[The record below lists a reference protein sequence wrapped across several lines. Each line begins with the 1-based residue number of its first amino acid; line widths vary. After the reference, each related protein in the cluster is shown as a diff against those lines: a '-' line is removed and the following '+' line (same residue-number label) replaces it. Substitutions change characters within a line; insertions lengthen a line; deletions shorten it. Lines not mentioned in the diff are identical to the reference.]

1 MLEQDPQFR
10 PVQKRGGHLPIE
22 DLGLIGDGAT
32 AALVGRDGSIQWLC
46 LRHFD
51 SEPLFCGLLDP
62 ARGGHFS
69 VTPEGLRVSR
79 QYYEPD
85 TGVLVTEL
93 QTDTGTVR
101 LTDALAL
108 RSNADLAD
116 DSGSDRRELIRSA
129 LVLDG
134 NVRLGID
141 LEPRNGANMRPA
153 FDGIEIQPTGR
164 PDLRLHLRSNRPLSG
179 LTTTHDLAQG
189 DRIDL
194 VLSWGRFHRHHALDV
209 DAMLR
214 DTADAWRRWM
224 STFAYSGALEPMV
237 RRSAITLKLC
247 DQWVSG
253 SLVAAPTS
261 SLPAP
266 VGGVRNWDY
275 RYSWIR
281 DAAYGVFALRRVG
294 FANEADAFL
303 GWVLDAFERSRWPRI
318 MYTFDGGIV
327 PEEREDTE
335 LDGYR
340 GSRPVRWG
348 NGAADQRQHDVY
360 GEVLGKALG
369 TDRKEVT
376 VHFRAVPHGGIFD
389 VDAAPNV
396 LRFGLDPEDVRLEL
410 AGVGSH
416 ARGLVPVTLAAQL
429 EPARLPPYGQLL
441 HNVLHRN
448 MALSIRGD
456 EAEESW
462 RVVEPVLDAWS
473 RNLVPLVSYEAGS
486 AGPMR

>member
-46 LRHFD
+46 LPHFD

-153 FDGIEIQPTGR
+153 FDGI
-164 PDLRLHLRSNRPLSG
+164 
-179 LTTTHDLAQG
+179 
-189 DRIDL
+189 
-194 VLSWGRFHRHHALDV
+194 
-209 DAMLR
+209 
-214 DTADAWRRWM
+214 
-224 STFAYSGALEPMV
+224 
-237 RRSAITLKLC
+237 
-247 DQWVSG
+247 
-253 SLVAAPTS
+253 
-261 SLPAP
+261 
-266 VGGVRNWDY
+266 
-275 RYSWIR
+275 
-281 DAAYGVFALRRVG
+281 
-294 FANEADAFL
+294 
-303 GWVLDAFERSRWPRI
+303 
-318 MYTFDGGIV
+318 
-327 PEEREDTE
+327 
-335 LDGYR
+335 
-340 GSRPVRWG
+340 
-348 NGAADQRQHDVY
+348 
-360 GEVLGKALG
+360 
-369 TDRKEVT
+369 
-376 VHFRAVPHGGIFD
+376 
-389 VDAAPNV
+389 
-396 LRFGLDPEDVRLEL
+396 
-410 AGVGSH
+410 
-416 ARGLVPVTLAAQL
+416 
-429 EPARLPPYGQLL
+429 
-441 HNVLHRN
+441 
-448 MALSIRGD
+448 
-456 EAEESW
+456 
-462 RVVEPVLDAWS
+462 
-473 RNLVPLVSYEAGS
+473 
-486 AGPMR
+486 